1 MVRQAKKTGPLIVFL
16 CKVCGWWLVY
26 CCMLGDTFRAPQKRQ
41 DKAQR
46 AGNGH
51 SLVKRCTNPPG
62 ADSDSRRLAR
72 RADSRD
78 GVRNAVMAFLGGSLR
93 ASRWPAICGVAFLGP
108 LLRIHAPAA
117 FVRPC
122 TSKGAPFPAK
132 RALHDV
138 HGCTN
143 AAGAWMRRSGLAGQ
157 RLAESTDKHATV
169 H

>member
-1 MVRQAKKTGPLIVFL
+1 M
-16 CKVCGWWLVY
+16 Y

-62 ADSDSRRLAR
+62 ADSERRRLAR

-93 ASRWPAICGVAFLGP
+93 ASRWPTICGVAFLG
-108 LLRIHAPAA
+108 
-117 FVRPC
+117 
-122 TSKGAPFPAK
+122 KGTPFPAK
-132 RALHDV
+132 RALQ
-138 HGCTN
+138 
-143 AAGAWMRRSGLAGQ
+143 LAGQ
-157 RLAESTDKHATV
+157 RLAESTAKHATV